1 MERMFLPE
9 LPEVENVKRGLNEFI
24 VGETVRTVEVRWP
37 RIIESPTANQF
48 SKRLQGQTFERVSR
62 RGKFLLFY
70 LTNDVLISH
79 LRMEGKYQLIEPDE
93 KGQLPRRG
101 KHTHVIFHLE
111 SGKKLCYLDV
121 RKFGRMS
128 LVAKGQE
135 FDHKSLVKL
144 GPEPTVADFDLT
156 AMQAF
161 LTRRT
166 KAIKGVLL
174 DQQIVVGI
182 GNIYADEIL
191 FEAKVHPATPAN
203 RLTDSE
209 EIRLHQAIIAILDA
223 AIDKGGTTIRSYEN
237 AFGDIGTFQNQ
248 LEVYGKDGEAC
259 VNCGT
264 EIKKIKNAGRGT
276 HYCPICQPMKE
287 WRKWQR
293 S

>member
-144 GPEPTVADFDLT
+144 GPEPTVTDFDLA
-156 AMQAF
+156 AMQEF

-174 DQQIVVGI
+174 DQQIVVGV

-191 FEAKVHPATPAN
+191 FEAKIHPATPAN

-223 AIDKGGTTIRSYEN
+223 AIDEGGTTIRSYEN

-264 EIKKIKNAGRGT
+264 EIKKIKIAGRGT
-276 HYCPICQPMKE
+276 HYCPVCQPMKE

>member
-37 RIIESPTANQF
+37 RIIESPTASQF

-144 GPEPTVADFDLT
+144 GPEPTVTDFDLA
-156 AMQAF
+156 AMQEF

-174 DQQIVVGI
+174 DQQIVVGV

-191 FEAKVHPATPAN
+191 FEAKIHPATPAN

-223 AIDKGGTTIRSYEN
+223 AIDEGGTTIRSYEN

-264 EIKKIKNAGRGT
+264 EIKKIKIAGRGT
-276 HYCPICQPMKE
+276 HYCPVCQPMKE
-287 WRKWQR
+287 
-293 S
+293 

>member
-1 MERMFLPE
+1 MFLPE

-156 AMQAF
+156 AMQEF

-174 DQQIVVGI
+174 DQQIVVGV

-264 EIKKIKNAGRGT
+264 EIKKIKIAGRGT
-276 HYCPICQPMKE
+276 HYCPVCQPMKE
-287 WRKWQR
+287 
-293 S
+293 